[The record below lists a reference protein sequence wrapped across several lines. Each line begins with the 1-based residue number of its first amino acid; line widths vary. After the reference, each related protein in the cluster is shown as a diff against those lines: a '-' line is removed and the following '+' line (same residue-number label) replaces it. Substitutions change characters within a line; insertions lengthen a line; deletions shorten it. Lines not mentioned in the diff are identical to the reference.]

1 MPDPVSGADPRQSRP
16 SSGRSPSPES
26 ATWPLSKVADASS
39 HDPVRMRRRTRVG
52 WRFLFR
58 MALTLSFR
66 DARAGELT
74 TLWVAV
80 VLAVAAL
87 TSVAFVADRMHAGLD
102 REARQMLGGDL
113 RLRADHPIDPALLAE
128 ARVRDLR
135 IASTAEF
142 PSMATGDAAPSTH
155 AAPPPARLV
164 AVKAVSA
171 NYPLRGTVL
180 LAPQPNSPT
189 REDYAATGG
198 PAPGTAWVDAPLLDA
213 LDLKVG
219 GNLQLGGRI
228 LRIAAVIVREPDRG
242 FSFINFSPRVML
254 ADTDLAS
261 TGLIGRGSRVTYRTL
276 LAGPDTAS
284 ADAFGAWARTTIAQR
299 GIRGTQVETLQAGQP
314 QLRQTLDRADH
325 FLRLVALLTSLL
337 CAVAIALGAQ
347 RFARRHIDGCAVLR
361 CLGASEG
368 LLRGV
373 FLIELAGL
381 AVAASV
387 VGGLLGLAG
396 HAMLLHWL
404 GGLIRVDL
412 PWPSMWPLLQ
422 GLAAALVLLL
432 GFGLPALYP
441 LTRVPPA
448 RVLRRDGTGV
458 AAALTQEDEARQ
470 EQSAWRQAW
479 GHVYSLR
486 GYAIGLLLY
495 AGLLVWAAGAL
506 RLGVIVSAGFLIGVG
521 GFALCGRGL
530 LRVLAWWGRKPGAPG
545 FGWRYAVASLER
557 RSGASTL
564 QITALGVAL
573 MCLLL
578 LSMTR
583 SDLIA
588 GWRQSTPAD
597 APNRFVI
604 DIQPDQADEVA
615 RRLAAAGISAA
626 PPAPMIRGRLTA
638 RDGKPVSPDQFKDAR
653 VKRLVDREFNLSYRM
668 TLPDDNRVEQGQWYG
683 PAGTPKPQISIE
695 SGLARDLGIRL
706 NDLLTFDVAGQQITA
721 PVTSIRRLNWGT
733 MQVNF
738 FVLMPPDAL
747 RGFPATFITS
757 FHLRAD
763 QQRALDDMVRA
774 MPSLT
779 IIDTAALLG
788 QVQRML
794 DQVIAAV
801 QFLFL
806 FTLAAGAVVLYA
818 ALAGTRDERA
828 HESALLRALGASRRQ
843 VQAVQWTE
851 FVVVGALA
859 GLMAAIGAEAV
870 GWTLAVRVFSFAF
883 TVNPLILLTGVAAGL
898 VCAVAGGWWSL
909 RSVLRRPVLVTLR
922 EG

>member
-1 MPDPVSGADPRQSRP
+1 MAEHEPNRRSEASIASPHIEDAASPNVSQTPPLATPAAQARKPR
-16 SSGRSPSPES
+16 
-26 ATWPLSKVADASS
+26 L
-39 HDPVRMRRRTRVG
+39 G
-52 WRFLFR
+52 WRLLFR
-58 MALTLSFR
+58 TAYTLTFR

-113 RLRADHPIDPALLAE
+113 RIRADHPIDPALLTQ
-128 ARVRDLR
+128 ARTRGLR

-142 PSMATGDAAPSTH
+142 PSMATGDAQSDD
-155 AAPPPARLV
+155 PPPSRLV

-171 NYPLRGTVL
+171 NYPLRGTVS
-180 LAPQPNSPT
+180 LASSPT
-189 REDYAATGG
+189 APASDDYDAQHG
-198 PAPGTAWVDAPLLDA
+198 PAPGTVWVDAPVLDA
-213 LDLKVG
+213 LHVKVG
-219 GNLQLGGRI
+219 EEVQLGRRS
-228 LRIAAVIVREPDRG
+228 LRIAAIIVREPDRG

-254 ADTDLAS
+254 SDADLAS
-261 TGLIGRGSRVTYRTL
+261 TGLIGLGSRVTYRAL
-276 LAGPDTAS
+276 LAGTDIGQ
-284 ADAFGAWARTTIAQR
+284 ADAFGRWAQTTIEQD
-299 GIRGTQVETLQAGQP
+299 GIRGTTVETLQAGQP

-373 FLIELAGL
+373 FLIELATLGL
-381 AVAASV
+381 AAAV
-387 VGGLLGLAG
+387 VGGVLGLVG
-396 HAMLLHWL
+396 HAVLLHWL
-404 GGLIRVDL
+404 GGLLRVSL

-422 GLAAALVLLL
+422 GVVAALVLLL

-441 LTRVPPA
+441 LTRVPPV
-448 RVLRRDGTGV
+448 RVLRRDGADLAGV
-458 AAALTQEDEARQ
+458 FASDAESLVGQPVWRTAMRRVYALRA
-470 EQSAWRQAW
+470 
-479 GHVYSLR
+479 
-486 GYAIGLLLY
+486 YAIGLVMY
-495 AGLLVWAAGAL
+495 AGLLIWAAGAL
-506 RLGVIVSAGFLIGVG
+506 QLGLIVAAGFLIGVG

-530 LRVLAWWGRKPGAPG
+530 LRLMAVWARKPGAPG

-557 RSGASTL
+557 RSSASTL

-604 DIQPDQADEVA
+604 DIQPDQANEVA
-615 RRLAAAGISAA
+615 QRLTAAGIDAS

-638 RDGKPVSPDQFKDAR
+638 RDGKPVSPDQFADTR

-668 TLPDDNRVEQGQWYG
+668 TLPEDNRLTAGQWYG
-683 PAGTPKPQISIE
+683 PTGSPAPQISIE
-695 SGLARDLGIRL
+695 AGLARDLGIHL
-706 NDLLTFDVAGQQITA
+706 NDSLTFDVAGQQITA
-721 PVTSIRRLNWGT
+721 PVTSIRRLDWGT

-747 RGFPATFITS
+747 RDFPATFITS
-757 FHLRAD
+757 FHLRDD
-763 QQRALDDMVRA
+763 QQSALDGLVRA

-779 IIDTAALLG
+779 IIDTAALLA

-851 FVVVGALA
+851 FVVVGVLA
-859 GLMAAIGAEAV
+859 GGMAALGAEAV

-883 TVNPLILLTGVAAGL
+883 TLNPMLLLTGILAGL

-909 RSVLRRPVLVTLR
+909 RSVLSRPVLVTLR
-922 EG
+922 GG

>member
-1 MPDPVSGADPRQSRP
+1 MARKPR
-16 SSGRSPSPES
+16 
-26 ATWPLSKVADASS
+26 L
-39 HDPVRMRRRTRVG
+39 G
-52 WRFLFR
+52 WRLLFR
-58 MALTLSFR
+58 TALTLSFR

-113 RLRADHPIDPALLAE
+113 RIRADHPIDPALLAE
-128 ARVRDLR
+128 ARVRGLR

-142 PSMATGDAAPSTH
+142 PSMATGPSASGSASEAIGAASMS
-155 AAPPPARLV
+155 AATEPMDPTAATEPPPSRLV
-164 AVKAVSA
+164 AVKSVSE
-171 NYPLRGTVL
+171 NYPLRGTVT
-180 LAPQPNSPT
+180 LAPAPNAPASA
-189 REDYAATGG
+189 DYDAQRG
-198 PAPGTAWVDAPLLDA
+198 PAAGTVWVDAPLLDA
-213 LDLKVG
+213 LNAKVG
-219 GNLQLGGRI
+219 GAVQLGTRT
-228 LRIAAVIVREPDRG
+228 LRITAVIVREPDRG
-242 FSFINFSPRVML
+242 FSFINFSPRVMM
-254 ADTDLAS
+254 AASDLAS
-261 TGLIGRGSRVTYRTL
+261 TGLIGRGSRVTYRAL
-276 LAGPDTAS
+276 LAGPDLAQ
-284 ADAFGAWARTTIAQR
+284 ADAFGAWARQTIDR
-299 GIRGTQVETLQAGQP
+299 DGIRGTTVETLQAGQP

-337 CAVAIALGAQ
+337 CAVAIALAAQ
-347 RFARRHIDGCAVLR
+347 RFARRHVDGCAVLR
-361 CLGASEG
+361 CLGASER

-381 AVAASV
+381 GLAASV

-396 HAMLLHWL
+396 HAVLLHWL
-404 GGLIRVDL
+404 GGLIRVSL

-422 GLAAALVLLL
+422 GVVAALVLLL

-441 LTRVPPA
+441 LTRVPPV
-448 RVLRRDGTGV
+448 RVLRRDGAGLAGV
-458 AAALTQEDEARQ
+458 FASDAERAAG
-470 EQSAWRQAW
+470 QSGWRAAWHR
-479 GHVYSLR
+479 VYALR

-495 AGLLVWAAGAL
+495 GGLLIWAAGAL
-506 RLGVIVSAGFLIGVG
+506 RLGLIVAAGFLIGVG

-530 LRVLAWWGRKPGAPG
+530 LRLLAVWARKPGALG

-557 RSGASTL
+557 RSAASTL

-604 DIQPDQADEVA
+604 DIQPDQAAEVA
-615 RRLAAAGISAA
+615 QRLTASGIAAS

-638 RDGKPVSPDQFKDAR
+638 RDGKPVSPDQFADTR

-668 TLPDDNRVEQGQWYG
+668 TLPDDNRLEAGAWYG
-683 PAGTPKPQISIE
+683 PTGSPKPQISIE
-695 SGLARDLGIRL
+695 AGLARDLGIHL
-706 NDLLTFDVAGQQITA
+706 NDMLTFDVAGQSITA
-721 PVTSIRRLNWGT
+721 PVTSIRRLDWGT

-747 RGFPATFITS
+747 RDFPATFITS
-757 FHLRAD
+757 FHLRPD
-763 QQRALDDMVRA
+763 QQSALDGMVRA

-779 IIDTAALLG
+779 IIDTAALLA
-788 QVQRML
+788 QIQRML

-851 FVVVGALA
+851 FVVVGVMA
-859 GLMAAIGAEAV
+859 GAMAAIGAEAV

-883 TVNPLILLTGVAAGL
+883 TLNPMLLLTGIVAGL

-922 EG
+922 GG